1 MSWFTSLS
9 KVSRRRKLGL
19 FYRTFQPNEYT
30 RILDVGAEINPTGE
44 RGLQLIDTYRWKHN
58 LTALNLSKDHI
69 CQIKRHYPQIEAVVG
84 DACHLP
90 WPDKYFDVVYSNA
103 VIEHVGDY
111 ERQKQMAREIMRVG
125 KRWFVCT
132 PNRWYP
138 FEFHLRL
145 PLVTW
150 LAGDAY
156 LHAARVLRYDHV
168 RRRYTFVN
176 PMADFR
182 LMSFRE
188 MKSCFSNSRIIKQ
201 RVTFM
206 AETLIALGPVM
217 GEAYRGEN
225 ERTYM
230 AQNKSQGDYPCADSR
245 LRAMSFG
252 FSHVCGTLAGSGTAG
267 PETPACEPV

>member
-156 LHAARVLRYDHV
+156 LHAARVLRYDHAKAIHLCESDGGLPANELP
-168 RRRYTFVN
+168 RNEILFFEQPN
-176 PMADFR
+176 N
-182 LMSFRE
+182 
-188 MKSCFSNSRIIKQ
+188 K
-201 RVTFM
+201 
-206 AETLIALGPVM
+206 AEGHIHGRDTHRP
-217 GEAYRGEN
+217 R
-225 ERTYM
+225 
-230 AQNKSQGDYPCADSR
+230 SGD
-245 LRAMSFG
+245 G
-252 FSHVCGTLAGSGTAG
+252 
-267 PETPACEPV
+267 